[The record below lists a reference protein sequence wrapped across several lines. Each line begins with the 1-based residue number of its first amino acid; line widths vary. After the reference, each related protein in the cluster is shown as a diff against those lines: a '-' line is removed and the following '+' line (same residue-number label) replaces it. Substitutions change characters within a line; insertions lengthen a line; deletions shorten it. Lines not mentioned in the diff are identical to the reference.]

1 MSKLYYKYL
10 KLSNGE
16 SLICTINEDCKDI
29 YQKQIL
35 VITDPV
41 AVNPVRVPGNSY
53 MLESFIFMPWI
64 SFTND
69 SVFEIPINQI
79 IVLSNIT
86 DNTKKNYLEFVDR
99 YNTKTLD
106 NFVTNTKQ
114 DSEEVNVAK
123 KLMHILGLE
132 ETNENKEETE
142 RPIRV
147 PGNRTIH

>member
-1 MSKLYYKYL
+1 MSNLHYKYL
-10 KLSNGE
+10 KLTNGD
-16 SLICTINEDCKDI
+16 SLICTTNEECANI
-29 YQKQIL
+29 HQKQTLL
-35 VITDPV
+35 VTDPV
-41 AVNPVRVPGNSY
+41 TVNHVRVPRGSY
-53 MLESFIFMPWI
+53 MLESYVLMPWI
-64 SFTND
+64 GFTND

-79 IVLSNIT
+79 VVVSNIN
-86 DNTKKNYLEFVDR
+86 DNAKKNYLEFVDR